1 MLNEIKTPEQALQ
14 FSDNIKDIVKGMMGF
29 TIKPVSIKGKKSQV
43 DALVKTLLQEK
54 RFLEK
59 YQEHGPE
66 HPRTKKEKVV
76 LDQRVKDFE
85 NLMGIEWPLR
95 E

>member
-1 MLNEIKTPEQALQ
+1 MLNEIKTPDQHLR
-14 FSDNIKDIVKGMMGF
+14 FSDNIKNIVKGMMGLS
-29 TIKPVSIKGKKSQV
+29 INPVSIKGKKKQV
-43 DALVKTLLQEK
+43 DTLVKTLLQEK

-59 YQEHGPE
+59 YQEHGPD

-76 LDQRVKDFE
+76 LDQRVEAFE

-95 E
+95 